1 MGNGQSGSTS
11 FTQQFFVSDTLS
23 GAVTY
28 NGFAEL
34 NGCYSDTVQYV
45 VNVQPT
51 VVANFSANPN
61 PVVVNT
67 ELNLVDLSNAFTSNI
82 QNVSWDLGN
91 GETLNGSSVVYTY
104 SSPGN
109 YLVCVNATSENN
121 CSNEFC
127 ETVQVVPATI
137 TPINI
142 ITPNGDGKNDL
153 LEFQFLEFYPGNRL
167 EVFNRWGKKIYEA
180 APYLNN

>member
-1 MGNGQSGSTS
+1 M
-11 FTQQFFVSDTLS
+11 
-23 GAVTY
+23 
-28 NGFAEL
+28 
-34 NGCYSDTVQYV
+34 
-45 VNVQPT
+45 
-51 VVANFSANPN
+51 
-61 PVVVNT
+61 
-67 ELNLVDLSNAFTSNI
+67 
-82 QNVSWDLGN
+82 
-91 GETLNGSSVVYTY
+91 
-104 SSPGN
+104 
-109 YLVCVNATSENN
+109 VCVNATSENN

-180 APYLNN
+180 APYLNNWNAADFSDGTYFYTLTVDEQQKIESDLFIKRD